1 MQDKEVKLLKKKKEI
16 VNKNKKIKQISEKI
30 DERYILEMKNIT
42 YSYDNSRKILDNAS
56 YKFEKGKFYAI
67 IGPSGSGKTT
77 ALSLIG
83 GLDKPS
89 EGKILFKGM
98 DVKDI
103 GYTNYRRDNIVMVFQ
118 SYNLINYMTAF
129 ENVML
134 GMEITKTHKK
144 DRKEKAKELLQEVEL
159 KETEMFRNV
168 MKLSGGQ
175 QQRVAIARAL
185 GEDADIVLADEPTGN
200 LDKHTSEDIVKIFKN
215 LARKKD
221 KCVIL
226 VTHSMDVSREADI
239 VLKVDDGKILEIN
252 N

>member
-1 MQDKEVKLLKKKKEI
+1 MSKLKKKKEKP
-16 VNKNKKIKQISEKI
+16 VNETDKKIKQISKKI
-30 DERYILEMKNIT
+30 DSRYILEMKDIT
-42 YSYDNSRKILDNAS
+42 YSYDNTRKILDKAS

-83 GLDKPS
+83 GLDKPND
-89 EGKILFKGM
+89 GKIFFKGK

-103 GYTNYRRDNIVMVFQ
+103 GYTNYRRENIVMVFQ

-144 DRKEKAKELLQEVEL
+144 NRKDRAKELLKEVEL
-159 KETEMFRNV
+159 TEDEMVRNV
-168 MKLSGGQ
+168 MRLSGGQ

-185 GEDADIVLADEPTGN
+185 GENADVVLADEPTGN
-200 LDKHTSEDIVKIFKN
+200 LDKHTSKDIVNIFKS
-215 LARKKD
+215 LAKQKD

-226 VTHSMDVSREADI
+226 VTHSSEVSKEADI
-239 VLKVDDGKILEIN
+239 ILKVDDGKIIEIN
-252 N
+252 EMDK

>member
-1 MQDKEVKLLKKKKEI
+1 MVKKKREI
-16 VNKNKKIKQISEKI
+16 IKKAEEITEKT
-30 DERYILEMKNIT
+30 DEKYILEMRDIT
-42 YSYDNSRKILDNAS
+42 YSYDDTRKILNKAS

-83 GLDKPS
+83 GLDKPN
-89 EGKILFKGM
+89 EGKILFKGK
-98 DVKDI
+98 DIKDI

-134 GMEITKTHKK
+134 GMEIAKTHKNN
-144 DRKEKAKELLQEVEL
+144 RKERAKELLKEVEL
-159 KETEMFRNV
+159 KENEMYRNV

-185 GEDADIVLADEPTGN
+185 GENADIVLADEPTGN
-200 LDKHTSEDIVKIFKN
+200 LDKRTSQDIVKLFKS
-215 LARKKD
+215 LALEKD

-226 VTHSMDVSREADI
+226 VTHSSDVSKEADV
-239 VLKVDDGKILEIN
+239 VLQVDDGKILNISE
-252 N
+252 